1 MSTGITE
8 IRLSEVVSNKTY
20 EQIDSSQTLVFL
32 ILQWT
37 HSDVNH
43 SNRHMKD
50 RLENFLDMLT
60 INVAIPNLIVA

>member
-1 MSTGITE
+1 MSASITE
-8 IRLSEVVSNKTY
+8 IRLSEVVSDETY

-43 SNRHMKD
+43 SNRHMND